1 MKGKD
6 HGRIERREY
15 FLTTDI
21 EWIENRE
28 EWANLNAIG
37 MVRSRRIVNG
47 IESSDDR
54 YFISSTTD
62 IDTFSKAVR
71 QHWEIEG
78 GCLDLD
84 FNEDRCRMRK
94 DNSAENF
101 AVIRHIALNLY
112 KSFKN
117 SKLSLKAKRFK
128 CSFDDNFLCDIIYN
142 KFS

>member
-1 MKGKD
+1 MTILK
-6 HGRIERREY
+6 H
-15 FLTTDI
+15 
-21 EWIENRE
+21 
-28 EWANLNAIG
+28 
-37 MVRSRRIVNG
+37 
-47 IESSDDR
+47 R

-62 IDTFSKAVR
+62 IGTFSKTMR
-71 QHWEIEG
+71 QHWGIENSLHW
-78 GCLDLD
+78 CLDLD

-112 KSFKN
+112 KSFQN